1 MSAILLPDL
10 KYFIAVCEFGS
21 ISSAAEYLHIA
32 QPSLSLAI
40 KELESEFGTM
50 LFNRMHRGMQL
61 TTEGRLFLGMSKD
74 IIERVDSAEKI
85 MRDVGHNKKT
95 LKLGI
100 PPMIGSIIFPVI
112 YNEFIS
118 QNADISLEIVE
129 CGREEMM
136 KKFEAEQLDMA
147 FVSHDRSVDPNL
159 EALHVDKLEIV
170 CSTSLSKPMEHTTAV
185 SPGDLRETPLVM
197 FKDGFFQT
205 DAIKAWFARQ
215 DVSPN
220 ILMKTDQL
228 STMIKIIT
236 SGTAVGFLFKKLIEN
251 ESNISWC
258 HLSPDVTIDVSLVWQ
273 RNKFFTS
280 SMKRF
285 KRFIEDNEIFNAIP
299 QHQVKENSK

>member
-1 MSAILLPDL
+1 MNFNQL

-61 TTEGRLFLGMSKD
+61 TAEGRLLLGMSKD
-74 IIERVDSAEKI
+74 IMDKVESTEKI

-118 QNADISLEIVE
+118 KNTDVDLEIVE
-129 CGREEMM
+129 CGREEMI
-136 KKFEAEQLDMA
+136 KKLESEQLDMA

-170 CSTSLSKPMEHTTAV
+170 CSTALTKPLPHTAAV
-185 SPGDLRETPLVM
+185 SADDLRDLPLVM

-205 DAIKAWFARQ
+205 DAIKAWFARE
-215 DVSPN
+215 DVTPN

-251 ESNISWC
+251 ENSIAWRRLN
-258 HLSPDVTIDVSLVWQ
+258 PDVTIDVSLVWQ
-273 RNKFFTS
+273 KNKFFTS

-285 KRFIEDNEIFNAIP
+285 KRFVEENEIFNAIS
-299 QHQVKENSK
+299 QY